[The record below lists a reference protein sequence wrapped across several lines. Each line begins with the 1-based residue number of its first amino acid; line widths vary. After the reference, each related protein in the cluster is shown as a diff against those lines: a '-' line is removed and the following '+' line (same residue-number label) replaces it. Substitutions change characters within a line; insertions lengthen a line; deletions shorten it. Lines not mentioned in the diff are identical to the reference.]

1 MPEIINLYV
10 GEGVHRASSEVYLE
24 PSSGPSNGIV
34 SKIFVSGPEQ
44 LTVGTARTYG
54 SGKTRPSP
62 KLKIDPVRGLPPPF
76 LPGNTSTQ
84 KISIGSNQANGA
96 PINQYSHLDVANPDG
111 AFCPYIGPQ
120 PIEFLGNSGPL
131 VMAPTPRRSVSQTV
145 YNVSP
150 AAANPFSVSHSSGPI
165 TPLRLQLARRIWPS
179 PHMAQISPGGA
190 KPTLEVAFDPQNLPF
205 MELGRRSCGV
215 DHGVV
220 RISNVS
226 IPSVIIWGNSVHLML
241 IRFLTTLLVLK
252 LLLSLDAMPELSMKM
267 MNPST

>member
-1 MPEIINLYV
+1 MPEIVNLHV
-10 GEGVHRASSEVYLE
+10 GEGVRRVE
-24 PSSGPSNGIV
+24 PSSAGPMDSSVTDISVLGV
-34 SKIFVSGPEQ
+34 EQ
-44 LTVGTARTYG
+44 LTIGTALSNV

-76 LPGNTSTQ
+76 LPGNASTR
-84 KISIGSNQANGA
+84 KISISSNQGSGA
-96 PINQYSHLDVANPDG
+96 PISQYSNLDAANPDG
-111 AFCPYIGPQ
+111 TFGSYISPQ
-120 PIEFLGNSGPL
+120 PIELSNNRGPL

-150 AAANPFSVSHSSGPI
+150 ATANPPSVSHSSGPI

-179 PHMAQISPGGA
+179 PHMAQISPDGA

-205 MELGRRSCGV
+205 VELGRRSCAV

-226 IPSVIIWGNSVHLML
+226 IPSVIISRNSFQL
-241 IRFLTTLLVLK
+241 ILFRFLTTLLVLK
-252 LLLSLDAMPELSMKM
+252 LLLSLDAMPELSMRT
-267 MNPST
+267 MNLSI